1 MRRFVP
7 LPLLALVVACANGV
21 QISREYIPQGGVPG
35 HADFTAALGETP
47 VVILNSPVP
56 ASDLLEALRSN
67 DPRRHRFTA
76 EPPPS
81 ADRGYRIVLM
91 FDAMPSGPHGCRAP
105 AQNVPS
111 ANAARADVT
120 RSTTSVYGA
129 FCLGPVLLSE
139 AVATAPRL
147 QSASDPLLRRLLGDL
162 LTAIMPFR
170 DPHETL
176 IEDG

>member
-1 MRRFVP
+1 MRPAV
-7 LPLLALVVACANGV
+7 LLVVASMLASCAGGV
-21 QISREYIPQGGVPG
+21 TVSHQYLAQRGVPG
-35 HADFTAALGETP
+35 HADFAAALGETP
-47 VVILNSPVP
+47 VVILNSPVAAP
-56 ASDLLEALRSN
+56 DLLEALRSN

-91 FDAMPSGPHGCRAP
+91 FDAMPSGPHGCRLP
-105 AQNVPS
+105 AQTAPS
-111 ANAARADVT
+111 ASAARTGAT
-120 RSTTSVYGA
+120 RDTMSVYGA

-170 DPHETL
+170 DPYETL